1 MGIESDQ
8 LVYDYLSRVGD
19 LAQAT
24 TLTAAE
30 RARLVTGL
38 RQAIDDRRE
47 GSSAGSQRTEKAAVQ
62 KILTGIGSPADVV
75 RQAVHSGVSEAVP
88 GTPSSAGARTPG
100 RTGAPSVPVQPPAP
114 PGGGSYDSGSYDS
127 GSYDSGSY
135 DSGSYDG
142 SYDGGYSGGYTGGSQ
157 DGAGSGPDDWWR
169 AAGDD
174 PGDGLDGPGP
184 IGMSLGELPGWRA
197 VYAPDFLDPDADERA
212 ARIPEQ
218 RQQGPDA
225 PGDPLPGD
233 PAAEPDGDGEAGGGP
248 GAARR
253 LWRLLRRPAPAPVLP
268 SDDGEQPLPPAPRPP
283 LPLVETLAA
292 LVLAAAAALGLWY
305 VALLGWFFAYSSR
318 RLGQRV
324 ARTAALW
331 LPLWLAVVVG
341 LLLYARVHGQHAGR
355 PETDAAFQS
364 ALHTA
369 VSLWL
374 RISAGASA
382 AFLAWRISRR

>member
-62 KILTGIGSPADVV
+62 KILTGIGSPAEVV
-75 RQAVHSGVSEAVP
+75 RQAVHSGVQEAVP
-88 GTPSSAGARTPG
+88 GTPSSAGARKPG

-114 PGGGSYDSGSYDS
+114 PGGGSYDNSGYTGGGYDS
-127 GSYDSGSY
+127 GSQ
-135 DSGSYDG
+135 DG
-142 SYDGGYSGGYTGGSQ
+142 S
-157 DGAGSGPDDWWR
+157 GSGPDDWWR

-184 IGMSLGELPGWRA
+184 IGLSLGELPGWRA

-233 PAAEPDGDGEAGGGP
+233 PAEEPDGDGEAGGGP
-248 GAARR
+248 GVARR

-268 SDDGEQPLPPAPRPP
+268 ADDGEQPLPPAPRPP

-369 VSLWL
+369 VSVWL

-382 AFLAWRISRR
+382 AFLAWRISRRR